1 MLTLSPNHYSVIL
14 VTLLVLRL
22 TFTANVK
29 PLTKFFILQLY
40 YITAFAPILKYIKQL
55 LNLCYLAMI

>member
-1 MLTLSPNHYSVIL
+1 
-14 VTLLVLRL
+14 L

-40 YITAFAPILKYIKQL
+40 YITAFTPVLKYIKQL